1 MGRFSLRIVDTL
13 NVSYTNKGAIL
24 MMLFA
29 ETPELVA
36 YKEVVDG
43 MITVIFESI
52 HSETFSISAQ
62 VRSDIDVADALFMTG
77 WQQYVENVQVS

>member
-1 MGRFSLRIVDTL
+1 
-13 NVSYTNKGAIL
+13 

-36 YKEVVDG
+36 YKEVVG
-43 MITVIFESI
+43 ETMVVTFESK

-62 VRSDIDVADALFMTG
+62 VRSDLDIADSLFMTG
-77 WQQYVENVQVS
+77 WQQYMEQAKVS

>member
-1 MGRFSLRIVDTL
+1 M
-13 NVSYTNKGAIL
+13 NKGAIL

-36 YKEVVDG
+36 YKEVVG
-43 MITVIFESI
+43 ETMVVTFESM

-62 VRSDIDVADALFMTG
+62 VRSDLDIADSLFMTG
-77 WQQYVENVQVS
+77 WQQYMEQAKVS

>member
-1 MGRFSLRIVDTL
+1 
-13 NVSYTNKGAIL
+13 

-36 YKEVVDG
+36 YKEVVG
-43 MITVIFESI
+43 EPMVVTFESM

-62 VRSDIDVADALFMTG
+62 VRSDLDIADSLFMTG
-77 WQQYVENVQVS
+77 WQQYMEQAKVS

>member
-1 MGRFSLRIVDTL
+1 
-13 NVSYTNKGAIL
+13 

-52 HSETFSISAQ
+52 YSETFSISAQ
-62 VRSDIDVADALFMTG
+62 VRSDIDVADTLFMTG